1 MSGVPFDDGAVIET
15 NQPNKDVNS
24 ASTSDS
30 TSVQPSTSSAVANL
44 NRDFEHITTID
55 EEPESTEVRKPL
67 LDKSVGDYQ
76 KTSTSGIST
85 EDDKPGPSGLRGP
98 EKTSTVKMPESV
110 TIVDSTTRSIDAI
123 DLLTRE
129 AEELRRKLEAERQ
142 KLNDIPIQL
151 AAERLEPLNQ
161 LNIKQRRLLKGHA
174 SKVLCMDWS
183 QDKRHIVSS
192 SQDGKVIV
200 WDGFTTNKEHA
211 LTMPTTWVMTCA
223 YAPSG
228 QLIACGGLDNKCS
241 VVPLSFEEDIL
252 QKKRSVATHTSYMSC
267 CTFLRSD
274 NLLLTGS
281 GDSTCAIWDVESG
294 QMIQNFHGHTGDV
307 FSVDIPRSDTGNIF
321 ISGGADRHALV
332 WDIRTGQCVQ
342 SFEGH
347 EADINSVRFH
357 PNGDTFATG
366 SDDAS
371 CRLFDLRAD
380 RQVCVYEK
388 ESILF
393 PVNGVDFSVSGRILF
408 AGYGDYRVGVWDSLK
423 CIRQSILYGHEN
435 RISCLRT
442 SPDGSAIC
450 TASWD
455 CTIRIWA

>member
-252 QKKRSVATHTSYMSC
+252 QKKTIRSYSHI
-267 CTFLRSD
+267 
-274 NLLLTGS
+274 LLTGS

>member
-1 MSGVPFDDGAVIET
+1 MSGVPSDDGAVVDT

-30 TSVQPSTSSAVANL
+30 TSVQPSTSGAIANL
-44 NRDFEHITTID
+44 NRDFERITTID

-67 LDKSVGDYQ
+67 LDKSIGDSQ
-76 KTSTSGIST
+76 KPSTSGISAQ
-85 EDDKPGPSGLRGP
+85 EDKPGPSGLSGSV
-98 EKTSTVKMPESV
+98 KTSAVKMPESV

>member
-1 MSGVPFDDGAVIET
+1 MAVTRQGDQIEVLA
-15 NQPNKDVNS
+15 K
-24 ASTSDS
+24 
-30 TSVQPSTSSAVANL
+30 
-44 NRDFEHITTID
+44 
-55 EEPESTEVRKPL
+55 
-67 LDKSVGDYQ
+67 
-76 KTSTSGIST
+76 
-85 EDDKPGPSGLRGP
+85 
-98 EKTSTVKMPESV
+98 
-110 TIVDSTTRSIDAI
+110 
-123 DLLTRE
+123 E
-129 AEELRRKLEAERQ
+129 AEELRKKLDQERQ
-142 KLNDIPIQL
+142 KLNDIPIQQ
-151 AAERLEPLNQ
+151 AAERLDPLPN
-161 LNIKQRRLLKGHA
+161 LGIKQRRILKGHA
-174 SKVLCMDWS
+174 GKVLCMDWS
-183 QDKRHIVSS
+183 LDKRHIVSS

-211 LTMPTTWVMTCA
+211 LTMPTTWVMACA
-223 YAPSG
+223 YSPSS

-241 VVPLSFEEDIL
+241 VFPLSFEDDIL

-267 CTFLRSD
+267 CMFLRSD

-307 FSVDIPRSDTGNIF
+307 FAIDVPKCDTGNVF
-321 ISGGADRHALV
+321 ISAGADKHSLV

-347 EADINSVRFH
+347 EADINTVRFH
-357 PNGDTFATG
+357 PNGDAFATG
-366 SDDAS
+366 SDDAT

-393 PVNGVDFSVSGRILF
+393 PVNGVDFSVSGEFTSQYLSDIGPLDIHVIEGRILF

-423 CIRQSILYGHEN
+423 CVRHSVLYGHEN

-442 SPDGSAIC
+442 SPDGTAIC
-450 TASWD
+450 SASWD

>member
-1 MSGVPFDDGAVIET
+1 MSEPDTAL
-15 NQPNKDVNS
+15 
-24 ASTSDS
+24 DS
-30 TSVQPSTSSAVANL
+30 YVEEEKPSTSGVS
-44 NRDFEHITTID
+44 
-55 EEPESTEVRKPL
+55 
-67 LDKSVGDYQ
+67 
-76 KTSTSGIST
+76 STSATAS
-85 EDDKPGPSGLRGP
+85 
-98 EKTSTVKMPESV
+98 KMPELV
-110 TIVDSTTRSIDAI
+110 TFNDGLTRNLDAVE
-123 DLLTRE
+123 LLARE
-129 AEELRRKLEAERQ
+129 AEDLRRKLDAERL
-142 KLNDIPIQL
+142 KLNDIPIQQ
-151 AAERLEPLNQ
+151 AAERLEPLSQ
-161 LNIKQRRLLKGHA
+161 LSIKQRRILKGHA

-183 QDKRHIVSS
+183 LDKRHIVSS

-211 LTMPTTWVMTCA
+211 LTMPTTWVMACA

-228 QLIACGGLDNKCS
+228 QMIACGGLDNKCS
-241 VVPLSFEEDIL
+241 VVPLSFEDDIL

-294 QMIQNFHGHTGDV
+294 SMIQNFHGHTGDV
-307 FSVDIPRSDTGNIF
+307 FAVDIPKNDTGNIF

-347 EADINSVRFH
+347 EADINTLRFH
-357 PNGDTFATG
+357 PNGDAFATG

-371 CRLFDLRAD
+371 CRLYDLRAD

-423 CIRQSILYGHEN
+423 CVRQLILYGHEN

-442 SPDGSAIC
+442 SPDGTAIC

-455 CTIRIWA
+455 SSIRIWA